1 VTDPDTAR
9 VLFPSSYT
17 DNGPAAAPPAP
28 QQARAERST
37 AEIMF
42 PSSYAPDA
50 RQESQE
56 RPAPARPK
64 TPPATEQP
72 APAAPGGQGEPST
85 QDVLYDLPEQDEG
98 DRFVD
103 YGEVD
108 LSDGEAQQIG
118 EAFVA
123 AGVGHTLAGD

>member
-1 VTDPDTAR
+1 MRLTLGRSPRRGLRLPDR
-9 VLFPSSYT
+9 
-17 DNGPAAAPPAP
+17 
-28 QQARAERST
+28 
-37 AEIMF
+37 
-42 PSSYAPDA
+42 
-50 RQESQE
+50 
-56 RPAPARPK
+56 K

>member
-1 VTDPDTAR
+1 
-9 VLFPSSYT
+9 
-17 DNGPAAAPPAP
+17 
-28 QQARAERST
+28 
-37 AEIMF
+37 
-42 PSSYAPDA
+42 
-50 RQESQE
+50 
-56 RPAPARPK
+56 
-64 TPPATEQP
+64 
-72 APAAPGGQGEPST
+72 
-85 QDVLYDLPEQDEG
+85 VLYDLPEQDEG